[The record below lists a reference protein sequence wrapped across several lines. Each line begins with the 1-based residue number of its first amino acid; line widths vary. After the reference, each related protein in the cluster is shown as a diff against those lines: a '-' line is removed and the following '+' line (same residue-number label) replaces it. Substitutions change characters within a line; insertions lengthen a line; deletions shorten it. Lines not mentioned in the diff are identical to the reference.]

1 MGGGNAGGVR
11 GVTYAH
17 SPKPKYPDSARKE
30 GREGTV
36 VLRVLVDEE
45 GRSRSL
51 EVNRS
56 SGFEALDKAAIET
69 VSRWRFHAAR
79 YGDKR
84 VASWVRIPIEFHL
97 TEAND

>member
-1 MGGGNAGGVR
+1 
-11 GVTYAH
+11 
-17 SPKPKYPDSARKE
+17 
-30 GREGTV
+30 V

-45 GRSRSL
+45 GRSKSL

-69 VSRWRFHAAR
+69 VRRWRFHSAR

-84 VASWVRIPIEFHL
+84 VESWVRIPIEFHL
-97 TEAND
+97 TEAKD